1 MQLYVYDMYKQ
12 HIFFAHITLTKIQER
27 TNGNVW
33 WKVSCVYI
41 SEVFES
47 TEYSEVKAYRK
58 TELRSFKRIKTKQSI
73 RTISDE
79 EDDWKRGGR
88 RGGSKQ
94 RTDEENVNQS
104 TES

>member
-1 MQLYVYDMYKQ
+1 M
-12 HIFFAHITLTKIQER
+12 
-27 TNGNVW
+27 
-33 WKVSCVYI
+33 SCVYI

-79 EDDWKRGGR
+79 DDWKRGGGR
-88 RGGSKQ
+88 RGGGKQ